1 MIITK
6 ENLSQRFIE
15 TFKYAPNR
23 SFISPGRLEIIGNH
37 TDHNHGLALV
47 ASASLY
53 IKAVVAKRDDNVINI
68 NSNGSIFYGINA
80 IKSEPDE
87 KEFMTTDSLIK
98 GVVNGFINE
107 GYQVGGFDCYCDSEV
122 PSGGG
127 VSSSAAFELLI
138 CAILNGLY
146 NDNKV
151 SKIELAKISQMAE
164 RDYFGKPCGILDQI
178 GAAFGGICYVDFFD
192 PKNPKV
198 LNTEFP
204 FDVRIVLTNPGGS
217 HAGLTSYYAA
227 IPNDMYS
234 VAHKLG
240 KEYLRDTSLQEFK
253 KYIEEHVDELTP
265 SEIDRATHFYLE
277 CNRVSQCYK
286 AIQNKDLKTFL
297 SCIRESGDSSSII
310 LKNTSVPGRYSHSP
324 ERALRIA
331 RKHTP
336 NSAHRVHGGG
346 FMGTIISFIVND
358 EDYKELVNRMHK
370 SFGKKSIIDVSISP
384 FGAEEWK

>member
-1 MIITK
+1 MAITK
-6 ENLSQRFIE
+6 ENLKKRFID
-15 TFKYAPNR
+15 TFGYSPNR

-37 TDHNHGLALV
+37 TDHNHGLAIV

-53 IKAVVAKRDDNVINI
+53 IKAVVAKRDDGIINI
-68 NSNGSIFYGINA
+68 NSNGSIFFNIPVT
-80 IKSEPDE
+80 KSEPKED
-87 KEFMTTDSLIK
+87 EFMTTDSLVK
-98 GVVNGFINE
+98 GVVNGFIRD
-107 GYQVGGFDCYCDSEV
+107 GYNVGGFDCYCDSEV

-178 GAAFGGICYVDFFD
+178 GAAFGGICYVDFND
-192 PKNPKV
+192 PSNPAV

-204 FDVRIVLTNPGGS
+204 FDLQIVLTNPGGS

-227 IPNDMYS
+227 IPNDMYA

-240 KEYLRDTSLQEFK
+240 KEYLRDVNLIDFNNYLKAHEG
-253 KYIEEHVDELTP
+253 ELTP
-265 SEIDRATHFYLE
+265 SEIDRATHFFLE
-277 CNRVSQCYK
+277 CNRVTQCYR
-286 AIQNKDLKTFL
+286 AIQNKDLSTFL
-297 SCIRESGDSSSII
+297 KCIRESGDSSTSV

-331 RKHTP
+331 RKYTP